1 MRLRISARK
10 SDLARLQ
17 AYQVG
22 EVLQKKIP
30 GIEIQY
36 NFRESLG
43 DKNLTDPLWKMP
55 EKGVFTEDFVQD
67 LLEEKT
73 DLVVHSWKDLPTAP
87 RRGTEI
93 VATLPRADQ
102 RDLFLFKKSHA
113 ERVSSRGVLNVFS
126 SSPRRAYNLENFLK
140 DFLPYG
146 LKNVKFHNV
155 RGNIQTRVKKMLE
168 DPDVDAL
175 IVAKAAID
183 RLLTVKAAE
192 FEETRGFLREALA
205 ALEWMVLPLSVNPNA
220 AAQGA
225 LAIEI
230 KSGRSELEKILTQV
244 NCPETFSSAQKERD
258 VLAGFG
264 GGCHQKIGV
273 AVLKRPYGDVF
284 FLKGLT
290 DQGQVLDE
298 KSLLW
303 EFRSPRLDPSKLAS
317 SKELKIERRHA
328 LQVKIPAE
336 IQGLWV
342 AKAEAFP
349 ESLSFSGL
357 VWTAGLQTW
366 KKLAQRGIWVHG
378 SSEGLGED
386 EQPQIESLFGAPLRW
401 AKLTHKEAPQ
411 EPGKEVI
418 ATYEVSVSAE
428 AWLIGDREVFYWN
441 SGSQF
446 LAAFKK
452 EPKLIHKRHAC
463 GPGNTYKVL
472 RDQLGPQASIEIYLD
487 EENWRDLCSL

>member
-22 EVLQKKIP
+22 EALQKKIP
-30 GIEIQY
+30 GTEIQY

-43 DKNLTDPLWKMP
+43 DKNLSDPLWKMP

-67 LLEEKT
+67 LLEGKT

-87 RRGTEI
+87 REGTRI

-102 RDLFLFKKSHA
+102 RDLLVVKKSHQD
-113 ERVSSRGVLNVFS
+113 RLRHSRALHVFS

-140 DFLPYG
+140 EHLP
-146 LKNVKFHNV
+146 LALQQVQFHNV
-155 RGNIQTRVKKMLE
+155 RGNIQTRVRKLLE
-168 DPDVDAL
+168 SPEVDGL
-175 IVAKAAID
+175 ILAKAAVD
-183 RLLTVKAAE
+183 RLLSARAAE
-192 FEETRGFLREALA
+192 FQETREFLRN
-205 ALEWMVLPLSVNPNA
+205 ALEGLEWVVLPLSVNPNA

-230 KSGRSELEKILTQV
+230 KDGREDLEQLLSQID
-244 NCPETFSSAQKERD
+244 CRETFACAQKERET
-258 VLAGFG
+258 LAGFG

-298 KSLLW
+298 KTLLR
-303 EFRSPRLDPSKLAS
+303 ENPSRPLDPRKLGS
-317 SKELKIERRHA
+317 SRELKVTRTKTLPVE
-328 LQVKIPAE
+328 IPPH
-336 IQGLWV
+336 IDGLWV
-342 AKAEAFP
+342 AKAEAYP
-349 ESLSFSGL
+349 EDLRFTGL

-366 KKLAQRGIWVHG
+366 KKLAQRGVWVNG

-386 EQPQIESLFGAPLRW
+386 EDPRLEILFAAKPRW
-401 AKLTHKEAPQ
+401 AKLTHTGAPQ
-411 EPGKEVI
+411 EPGKEI
-418 ATYEVSVSAE
+418 LPTYQVEVSAQDWKLGERE
-428 AWLIGDREVFYWN
+428 AFYWN

-446 LAAFKK
+446 LAALQH
-452 EPKLIHKRHAC
+452 EPQLIHKRHAC
-463 GPGNTYKVL
+463 GPGNTYKVI
-472 RDQLGPQASIEIYLD
+472 RDHLGPQASIEIYLD
-487 EENWRDLCSL
+487 EEHWRRSCSL